1 VTVVATGL
9 RSAESRPALTAVAP
23 TAPARPAATGG
34 DYDDYDLP
42 PGKRHPATAAVDGQA
57 ALKMDDA
64 LDEQLFDVPAFLR
77 RQAD

>member
-1 VTVVATGL
+1 MGA
-9 RSAESRPALTAVAP
+9 
-23 TAPARPAATGG
+23 

-42 PGKRHPATAAVDGQA
+42 PGKRQRVGAMSDGQT
-57 ALKMDDA
+57 ALKMDEG